1 MLKAIVYL
9 LLFGMGLFFVINVG
23 PEIANAR
30 CVSKWKDSGLPARFI
45 FGAGCMVEV
54 DGKWVPEANV
64 QISLRFKLDH

>member
-30 CVSKWKDSGLPARFI
+30 CVSKWKDSGSVAELAR
-45 FGAGCMVEV
+45 
-54 DGKWVPEANV
+54 
-64 QISLRFKLDH
+64 